1 MNELALHGAGPL
13 DLSNFL
19 HINMSIIFA
28 GRQVSSLK
36 QLISYNS
43 SFSFYINVSHL
54 ILFVLSAFSSTGCCI
69 SRLSS
74 SKATV
79 LQITSS
85 KKMKIFQQSFLL
97 LSLLTTLTSSATP
110 PISYTIRPTPIWNQ
124 AILTTPSQNNAIS
137 ISPDNS
143 WLYITSVD
151 YGTLSKLNPSNGKF
165 VRYYDT
171 IGKEAV
177 EGGRFGYGQGG
188 IEFYINENKSEDDAT
203 TTTTE
208 GGGGSY
214 LLYWVL
220 DVSQQGYYS
229 KVVCIEHDESEQIV
243 VRWVKSLS
251 GILNGMPQ
259 IG

>member
-1 MNELALHGAGPL
+1 M
-13 DLSNFL
+13 
-19 HINMSIIFA
+19 
-28 GRQVSSLK
+28 
-36 QLISYNS
+36 
-43 SFSFYINVSHL
+43 
-54 ILFVLSAFSSTGCCI
+54 
-69 SRLSS
+69 
-74 SKATV
+74 
-79 LQITSS
+79 
-85 KKMKIFQQSFLL
+85 FQQSFLL
-97 LSLLTTLTSSATP
+97 SLLTTTTTLTLASSSTTP
-110 PISYTIRPTPIWNQ
+110 PISYTIRPTALWNQ
-124 AILTTPSQNNAIS
+124 AISTTPSQNNAIS

-151 YGTLSKLNPSNGKF
+151 FGTLSKLNPTNGKF

-188 IEFYINENKSEDDAT
+188 IEFYIDEDDESEDDA
-203 TTTTE
+203 TTTE

-229 KVVCIEHDESEQIV
+229 KVVCIEHDEDPQSEQIV

-251 GILNGMPQ
+251 GILSGMPQ

>member
-1 MNELALHGAGPL
+1 M
-13 DLSNFL
+13 
-19 HINMSIIFA
+19 
-28 GRQVSSLK
+28 
-36 QLISYNS
+36 
-43 SFSFYINVSHL
+43 
-54 ILFVLSAFSSTGCCI
+54 
-69 SRLSS
+69 
-74 SKATV
+74 
-79 LQITSS
+79 
-85 KKMKIFQQSFLL
+85 KMFQQSFLL
-97 LSLLTTLTSSATP
+97 LSLLLTTTLTLASSSTP
-110 PISYTIRPTPIWNQ
+110 PISYTIRPTPLWNQ
-124 AILTTPSQNNAIS
+124 AISTTPSQNNAIS

-151 YGTLSKLNPSNGKF
+151 YGTLSKLNPTNGKF

-188 IEFYINENKSEDDAT
+188 IEFYIDEEKNEDDAT
-203 TTTTE
+203 ANDSSATTTTTATE

-229 KVVCIEHDESEQIV
+229 KVVCIEHDKDPQSEQIV

>member
-1 MNELALHGAGPL
+1 M
-13 DLSNFL
+13 
-19 HINMSIIFA
+19 
-28 GRQVSSLK
+28 
-36 QLISYNS
+36 
-43 SFSFYINVSHL
+43 
-54 ILFVLSAFSSTGCCI
+54 
-69 SRLSS
+69 
-74 SKATV
+74 
-79 LQITSS
+79 
-85 KKMKIFQQSFLL
+85 FQQSFLL
-97 LSLLTTLTSSATP
+97 LSLLLTTALTLATSTTP
-110 PISYTIRPTPIWNQ
+110 PISYTIPPTPLWNQ
-124 AILTTPSQNNAIS
+124 AISTTPSQNNAIS

-151 YGTLSKLNPSNGKF
+151 YGTLSKLNPTNGKF

-188 IEFYINENKSEDDAT
+188 IEFYIKEDDDKSEDDAT
-203 TTTTE
+203 TTNNDSSTTTTTTTVE

-229 KVVCIEHDESEQIV
+229 KVVCIEHDEDPQSEQIV

-251 GILNGMPQ
+251 GILSGMPQ

>member
-1 MNELALHGAGPL
+1 
-13 DLSNFL
+13 
-19 HINMSIIFA
+19 
-28 GRQVSSLK
+28 
-36 QLISYNS
+36 
-43 SFSFYINVSHL
+43 
-54 ILFVLSAFSSTGCCI
+54 
-69 SRLSS
+69 
-74 SKATV
+74 
-79 LQITSS
+79 
-85 KKMKIFQQSFLL
+85 MKIFQQSFLL
-97 LSLLTTLTSSATP
+97 LSLLTTTTLTLASSSTTP
-110 PISYTIRPTPIWNQ
+110 PISYTIRPTPLWNQ
-124 AILTTPSQNNAIS
+124 AISTTPSQNNAIS

-143 WLYITSVD
+143 WLYVTSVD
-151 YGTLSKLNPSNGKF
+151 FGTLSKLNPTNGKF

-188 IEFYINENKSEDDAT
+188 IEFYIDEDDENEDDAT
-203 TTTTE
+203 TTTNDSSATTTE

-229 KVVCIEHDESEQIV
+229 KVVCIEHDEDPQSEQIV
-243 VRWVKSLS
+243 VRWGKSLS